1 MNEKRIIK
9 FNMYMS
15 CVILCVLVIV
25 MIATTFA
32 YFTSTKQVSNTFTS
46 GRVDITLS
54 EAAVKRVE
62 SGDLVKDDSRDRIYG
77 NADATFN
84 NYGRVY
90 PGQYV
95 YKDPT
100 ITNVGDSPEWIAAKV
115 VFTDGAGD
123 LNKIM
128 GYEGYEDIDIEV
140 LLKGGL
146 LAENVVVGKWNGIK
160 DVCYNDRYAMIQV
173 ANATQG
179 RYEFF
184 FLMLQPVQPNESVVI
199 FDHILFPEEWNN
211 EEMRELEHLTVHV
224 QAFGVQ
230 MTELDSCMEA
240 MTEAFPE
247 HFKFN

>member
-54 EAAVKRVE
+54 EAAVKRTE
-62 SGDLVKDDSRDRIYG
+62 SGDLVKDDSKDRIFG
-77 NADATFN
+77 NTDATLN
-84 NYGRVY
+84 HYGRVY
-90 PGQYV
+90 PGQSI

-100 ITNVGDSPEWIAAKV
+100 VTNVGDSSEWIAAKV
-115 VFTDGAGD
+115 IFTDGEGD

-140 LLKGGL
+140 LLSGGL
-146 LAENVVVGKWNGIK
+146 LDETVKVGTWNGIH

-173 ANATQG
+173 ADATQG

-184 FLMLQPVQPNESVVI
+184 FLMLEPVAPNESVTV
-199 FDHILFPEEWNN
+199 FDHISFPEEWNN
-211 EEMRELEHLTVHV
+211 EEMKQLESLTVHV